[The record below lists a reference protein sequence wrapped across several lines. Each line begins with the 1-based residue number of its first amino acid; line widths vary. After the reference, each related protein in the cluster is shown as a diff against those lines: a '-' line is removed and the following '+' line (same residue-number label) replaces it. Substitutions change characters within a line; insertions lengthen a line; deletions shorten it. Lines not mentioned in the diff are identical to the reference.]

1 MTVSPAQPSYLEY
14 RIPAD
19 VWSVIVRA
27 ESGDDLCGV
36 MSLQELKV
44 STSSSFPCFFL
55 PTNHFSGHLLQLFS
69 CVCLCVYVQTVTLEQ
84 NDFLTEIW
92 HSGSPRPYLVLVLW

>member
-14 RIPAD
+14 HIPAD

-44 STSSSFPCFFL
+44 STSSSFPCFFANQ
-55 PTNHFSGHLLQLFS
+55 PLQWPFVAVVQLRVS
-69 CVCLCVYVQTVTLEQ
+69 VCICLCVPVCVRPDS
-84 NDFLTEIW
+84 DFGTE
-92 HSGSPRPYLVLVLW
+92 